1 MENYVKS
8 YLYKLGNYIR
18 ECATYKN
25 IKLIYPAEGFASLK
39 FNYINNVATLQIQ
52 LTKPN
57 DYLADIMVVYSESA
71 KHPRIIH
78 NEVLTIKNIRS
89 VEELNKVKEQ
99 LAKMVKLIETDN
111 K

>member
-1 MENYVKS
+1 MENYAKS
-8 YLYKLGNYIR
+8 YLYKLGNHAK

-25 IKLIYPAEGFASLK
+25 IELVYPAEGYASLK
-39 FNYINNVATLQIQ
+39 FKYINHVVTLQIQ

-57 DYLADIMVVYSESA
+57 YYLADIMVVYSESTR
-71 KHPRIIH
+71 KPEIIH

-89 VEELNKVKEQ
+89 AEGLKEVKEQ
-99 LAKMVKLIETDN
+99 IAKMVALIETDN